1 MSTLE
6 SPASSASSRTS
17 VSALAAD
24 ESAPSS
30 YIDEIATPDRL
41 EGLFVDES
49 GASTFDSLAV
59 EARSALP
66 ATWLSRYSFA
76 VVRRGYL
83 IRQRADSAGRA
94 TAVDAVGPGCGFPLD
109 RTLATYG
116 GARVLGYAV
125 TRALV
130 ALAEG
135 EAFERNLLEGG
146 PSALAVHQ
154 LESEAIARMERL
166 ADARARP
173 GAAAKVAALL
183 CALADTLR
191 PGSGRIPAE
200 FLQRD
205 LASLVSIRHESVC
218 RVLRDFSRHGLIS
231 KDSEGILLA
240 DRAQLQ
246 AV

>member
-1 MSTLE
+1 MSNFE
-6 SPASSASSRTS
+6 SPASSSSS
-17 VSALAAD
+17 ASALAED
-24 ESAPSS
+24 NTSQS
-30 YIDEIATPDRL
+30 YAGETASNVL
-41 EGLFVDES
+41 EGLLGDSGSES
-49 GASTFDSLAV
+49 AFDSLAV

-83 IRQRADSAGRA
+83 IRQRADPAGRA
-94 TAVDAVGPGCGFPLD
+94 TAVDAVGPGACFPLD

-125 TRALV
+125 TRSLVCLCDNETLERGLTDGGTTALQT
-130 ALAEG
+130 
-135 EAFERNLLEGG
+135 F
-146 PSALAVHQ
+146 Q
-154 LESEAIARMERL
+154 LQSEAIARMERL

-173 GAAAKVAALL
+173 GAAAKIAALL

-205 LASLVSIRHESVC
+205 LAGLVSIRHESVC
-218 RVLRDFSRHGLIS
+218 RVLRDFSRHGLIA
-231 KDSEGILLA
+231 KDSDGIVLA

>member
-1 MSTLE
+1 MSNME
-6 SPASSASSRTS
+6 SPAPTSSRAPTLNEENTS
-17 VSALAAD
+17 PAYGGDGSETNV
-24 ESAPSS
+24 
-30 YIDEIATPDRL
+30 L
-41 EGLFVDES
+41 EGLLGEAAGDR
-49 GASTFDSLAV
+49 AFDSLAV

-66 ATWLSRYSFA
+66 ATWLSRYAFA

-83 IRQRADSAGRA
+83 IRQRADPAGRA
-94 TAVDAVGPGCGFPLD
+94 TAVDAVGPGCCFPLD
-109 RTLATYG
+109 RALATYG

-125 TRALV
+125 TRAAVCLCD
-130 ALAEG
+130 ADTL
-135 EAFERNLLEGG
+135 ERGLSEGG
-146 PSALAVHQ
+146 ATAVQIFQ
-154 LESEAIARMERL
+154 LQGEAIARMERL

-173 GAAAKVAALL
+173 GAAAKIAALL

-205 LASLVSIRHESVC
+205 LAGLVSIRHESVC
-218 RVLRDFSRHGLIS
+218 RVLREFSRNGLIA
-231 KDSEGILLA
+231 KDSDGIVLV

>member
-1 MSTLE
+1 MSNLE
-6 SPASSASSRTS
+6 SPASSASSATS
-17 VSALAAD
+17 LSEDPSAQPF
-24 ESAPSS
+24 ENGSGNV
-30 YIDEIATPDRL
+30 L
-41 EGLFVDES
+41 EGLLAES
-49 GASTFDSLAV
+49 AGERAFDSLAV

-66 ATWLSRYSFA
+66 ATWLSRYGFA

-83 IRQRADSAGRA
+83 IRQRADPAGRA
-94 TAVDAVGPGCGFPLD
+94 TAVDAVGPGCSFPLD
-109 RTLATYG
+109 RALAAYG

-125 TRALV
+125 TRANVCLCDGETLERG
-130 ALAEG
+130 LAEG
-135 EAFERNLLEGG
+135 G
-146 PSALAVHQ
+146 PMAVQLHQ
-154 LESEAIARMERL
+154 LQSETIARMERL

-173 GAAAKVAALL
+173 GAAAKIAALL

-205 LASLVSIRHESVC
+205 LAGLVSIRHESVC
-218 RVLRDFSRHGLIS
+218 RVLREFGRHGLIA
-231 KDSEGILLA
+231 KDSDGIVLA